1 VSSPQAV
8 QSAAVAGDADVPE
21 PADLKVP
28 EEEPDPRDPAMLAA
42 VRMLADALDR
52 PSPQAE
58 AAGRAGAVLVIRSP
72 SAAWSPYLLRALR
85 DVLPESQFARMQ
97 VPDRPAASPDSWSNR
112 GKETPTW
119 RMATEERHATEKLE
133 ATEEHVWSGY
143 GAVGVSHELSFLPP
157 FLLEAADAVL
167 EVSEPGAGALLAA
180 SAVCS
185 NGPDAWPWGELPMA
199 PTPGMLRAAFRN
211 GAPVSECH
219 QRMQKVLEGKL
230 NREKS
235 ASAGDG
241 WTLERLRG
249 QPEFTSW
256 GRMLAED
263 LRAWKAGELQWSD
276 VAPGCMLFGPPGTGK
291 TSAAKALAGSCGN
304 GVGFIATSFSRWT
317 STAHGYLGETI
328 KAMRAEFDEAKKRS
342 PCVMFCDEMDSI
354 VGRGRSHEHDDYWR
368 SVTNALLECLD
379 GIGGREGVVF
389 IGAANDISG
398 IDAAVLRSGRMDRVI
413 EVRLP
418 DAAALAEIL
427 ADHLGAGWD
436 SADMGKPA
444 RLLLGRSGADAA
456 RVVRDARQAA
466 RRAKRDLAMA
476 DVVDAC
482 HGKPRDPDEL
492 RATALHEAAH
502 ALVAEIKSPGSVD

>member
-1 VSSPQAV
+1 
-8 QSAAVAGDADVPE
+8 
-21 PADLKVP
+21 
-28 EEEPDPRDPAMLAA
+28 
-42 VRMLADALDR
+42 
-52 PSPQAE
+52 
-58 AAGRAGAVLVIRSP
+58 
-72 SAAWSPYLLRALR
+72 
-85 DVLPESQFARMQ
+85 
-97 VPDRPAASPDSWSNR
+97 
-112 GKETPTW
+112 
-119 RMATEERHATEKLE
+119 
-133 ATEEHVWSGY
+133 
-143 GAVGVSHELSFLPP
+143 
-157 FLLEAADAVL
+157 
-167 EVSEPGAGALLAA
+167 
-180 SAVCS
+180 
-185 NGPDAWPWGELPMA
+185 
-199 PTPGMLRAAFRN
+199 
-211 GAPVSECH
+211 
-219 QRMQKVLEGKL
+219 
-230 NREKS
+230 
-235 ASAGDG
+235 
-241 WTLERLRG
+241 
-249 QPEFTSW
+249 
-256 GRMLAED
+256 
-263 LRAWKAGELQWSD
+263 
-276 VAPGCMLFGPPGTGK
+276 MLFGPPGTGK

-427 ADHLGAGWD
+427 ADHLGAGWH

-502 ALVAEIKSPGSVD
+502 ALVAEIKSPGSVDYVSLADAGEMLGGCAVRRISGNQGRDAIEDRVTALLAGRAVEELLLGGAQAGCGGSVNSDLSLATGTLLRARLCQGLYGEAAWRGDIGPAEVAAILRGRPDLHRWIEKRLAALQDEALGILAQHDVELVAIAGMLTENTVLTGEEVREILVGAGPTHMRG